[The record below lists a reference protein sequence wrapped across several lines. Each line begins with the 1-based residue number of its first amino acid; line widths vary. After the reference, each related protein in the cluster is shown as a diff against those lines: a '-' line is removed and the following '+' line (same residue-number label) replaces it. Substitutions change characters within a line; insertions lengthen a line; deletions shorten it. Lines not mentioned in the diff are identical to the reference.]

1 MASLKRLGIDFG
13 AEHLHQDESQLL
25 DFHRQIL
32 TLPEK
37 YSVLDSGQY
46 YGLNYLQTG
55 AYDRHRVLSY
65 LRYEKGREWV
75 LISVNFSSEAKP
87 TSLQIS
93 EAVFSEIGLKPNE
106 ALKQTNLLSGA
117 TQISTLTNSAPYE
130 FVLPPYGISIIH
142 FNLIDADK

>member
-1 MASLKRLGIDFG
+1 M
-13 AEHLHQDESQLL
+13 
-25 DFHRQIL
+25 
-32 TLPEK
+32 
-37 YSVLDSGQY
+37 
-46 YGLNYLQTG
+46 
-55 AYDRHRVLSY
+55 SY
-65 LRYEKGREWV
+65 LRYEKGKEWV

-117 TQISTLTNSAPYE
+117 SQISTLTTYAPYE

-142 FNLIDADK
+142 FTLTDTDK